1 MNNGFAADAN
11 VENHYQIRIVE
22 YVITAKH
29 LRELMTA
36 EPFKPFRV
44 HLSDGSTYDITHHD
58 MAIVE
63 QNTLDIGLNRDDDGI
78 AQRLVRCAI
87 LHVVKLED
95 LVEPATR

>member
-1 MNNGFAADAN
+1 MAI
-11 VENHYQIRIVE
+11 VEIRYEIRIMAW
-22 YVITAKH
+22 VITAKH

-36 EPFKPFRV
+36 APFKPFRV
-44 HLSDGSTYDITHHD
+44 HLSDGSIYDITHHA

-63 QNTLDIGLNRDDDGI
+63 QNTLDIGVNRDDDGI